1 MDPTFA
7 KMILILA
14 VTVAQAQMSQ
24 LVPSAQELFLFPSVY
39 LLSFFFLCHA
49 VKKLEWTAVNDTS
62 LCVLLH

>member
-1 MDPTFA
+1 MDHTFA

-24 LVPSAQELFLFPSVY
+24 LVPSGQELFLFPSVY

-49 VKKLEWTAVNDTS
+49 VKKLE
-62 LCVLLH
+62 